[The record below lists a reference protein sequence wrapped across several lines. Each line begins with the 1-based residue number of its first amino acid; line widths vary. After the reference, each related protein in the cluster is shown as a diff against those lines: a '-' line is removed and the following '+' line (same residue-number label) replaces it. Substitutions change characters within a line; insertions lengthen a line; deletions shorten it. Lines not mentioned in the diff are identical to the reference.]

1 MATGV
6 FEEGCYGLM
15 EDGLQS
21 GEGGRE
27 GGNGTSQGAVTPVL
41 VNCDE
46 GWDGLWRVM
55 MGSESRSDVREIQ
68 REE

>member
-1 MATGV
+1 MALRRMDYSQ
-6 FEEGCYGLM
+6 EREGR
-15 EDGLQS
+15 
-21 GEGGRE
+21 RE

-41 VNCDE
+41 MNCDE